1 MKIRLRVSEE
11 NVSQLTR
18 ELEALGIEID
28 EASELTLTDYETS
41 LNHLVC
47 WDGEDMIIVKLSEVI
62 YIESVGKDV
71 YVNTMDKRYKV
82 KQRLYNLE
90 MLLPQDDFIRISNG
104 VIIERGAIERIRPA
118 LSCRFYLTL
127 KNGAKVDVTRSY
139 YYKFKDFYGI

>member
-1 MKIRLRVSEE
+1 
-11 NVSQLTR
+11 
-18 ELEALGIEID
+18 
-28 EASELTLTDYETS
+28 
-41 LNHLVC
+41 
-47 WDGEDMIIVKLSEVI
+47 MIIVKLSEVI

-118 LSCRFYLTL
+118 LSCRF
-127 KNGAKVDVTRSY
+127 
-139 YYKFKDFYGI
+139 